1 MDSRAE
7 EKKKGKQMTVHT
19 IRNGENQEDPA
30 GPKRLVTAYT
40 VTGKEDYL
48 DGGGYPVVE
57 IANDMLPLAEIE
69 ERTDAYAAR
78 VIVGTTT
85 KHYIKKGK
93 HGRLLILLACIAKGK
108 QKRE

>member
-1 MDSRAE
+1 
-7 EKKKGKQMTVHT
+7 MTMHI
-19 IRNGENQEDPA
+19 IREGESQENPS

-40 VTGKEDYL
+40 MPGKEDYV
-48 DGGGYPVVE
+48 DGGGYPVIK

-85 KHYIKKGK
+85 KH
-93 HGRLLILLACIAKGK
+93 
-108 QKRE
+108 